1 MFKHYSGQRA
11 IRSSF
16 GRLSTNF
23 DPHKVK
29 EEWVISDVEINSTPN
44 FTASLKQRLEG
55 TKIRVIEYAP
65 YVFENIRIMDD
76 INIQEIISSIEPENN
91 NDCIKQTTDNISGRG
106 GKFIYFTYDQKYVIK
121 GISQQEKELLVGKL
135 LRVYN

>member
-1 MFKHYSGQRA
+1 M
-11 IRSSF
+11 
-16 GRLSTNF
+16 
-23 DPHKVK
+23 K

-91 NDCIKQTTDNISGRG
+91 NDCIK
-106 GKFIYFTYDQKYVIK
+106 
-121 GISQQEKELLVGKL
+121 
-135 LRVYN
+135 